1 MGVLQ
6 RFEHRLEGMVEGAFA
21 RAFKSELQPVEVA
34 SAIQREM
41 DDRAA
46 IVAQGRTL
54 VPNDFVVEVAED
66 DYARLDVYAD
76 SLGIELA
83 TLAREYAKEQGYSF
97 VGPVRMRFEGVR
109 DLTTGTFRI
118 LSGVIRGTTVE
129 DGEIRRPAS
138 DLPQPAG
145 GFHGNPRLLV
155 SGPEPGPDG
164 STQRTYEISTPLII
178 LGRGHRL
185 RPAARRPWRLPPP
198 RRDPG
203 RGRRGRARRPRLHQR
218 DVRQRPAR
226 PASHAERRHP
236 GDPRPDDPGLPQGQH
251 LLSRLQY
258 KYHSRGRERGY
269 GLAPPA
275 ARPGQP
281 NHGNGQPRTHDPM
294 NALELTLVRIG
305 FLAVLWL
312 FVIAAVGV
320 VRTDLFGPASQRRKR
335 PRRAAPA
342 GRAQARAPEVQAG
355 PDVARR
361 RPQQLLVTAGIA
373 RRHDAR
379 PD

>member
-1 MGVLQ
+1 VGVLQ

-138 DLPQPAG
+138 DMPQPAG
-145 GFHGNPRLLV
+145 AFQGNPRLLV
-155 SGPEPGPDG
+155 SGPEGGADAG
-164 STQRTYEISTPLII
+164 TQRTYEISTPLII
-178 LGRGHRL
+178 LGRGTDCDLRL
-185 RPAARRPWRLPPP
+185 V
-198 RRDPG
+198 DPG
-203 RGRRGRARRPRLHQR
+203 VSRH
-218 DVRQRPAR
+218 
-226 PASHAERRHP
+226 HAEIRVED
-236 GDPRPDDPGLPQGQH
+236 GDVVLVDLGSTNGTFV
-251 LLSRLQY
+251 
-258 KYHSRGRERGY
+258 
-269 GLAPPA
+269 
-275 ARPGQP
+275 
-281 NHGNGQPRTHDPM
+281 NGQPVRRVALTDGTRVTLGRT
-294 NALELTLVRIG
+294 TLVFRRDRIY
-305 FLAVLWL
+305 
-312 FVIAAVGV
+312 
-320 VRTDLFGPASQRRKR
+320 
-335 PRRAAPA
+335 
-342 GRAQARAPEVQAG
+342 
-355 PDVARR
+355 
-361 RPQQLLVTAGIA
+361 
-373 RRHDAR
+373 
-379 PD
+379 

>member
-54 VPNDFVVEVAED
+54 VPNDFVVEVSED
-66 DYARLDVYAD
+66 DYARLDMYAD

-145 GFHGNPRLLV
+145 GFRGNPRLLV
-155 SGPEPGPDG
+155 SGPDAGPDG
-164 STQRTYEISTPLII
+164 GHQRTYEISTPLVI
-178 LGRGHRL
+178 LGRGTDCDLRL
-185 RPAARRPWRLPPP
+185 V
-198 RRDPG
+198 DPG
-203 RGRRGRARRPRLHQR
+203 VSRH
-218 DVRQRPAR
+218 
-226 PASHAERRHP
+226 HAEIRVED
-236 GDPRPDDPGLPQGQH
+236 GEVVLVDLGSTNGTFV
-251 LLSRLQY
+251 
-258 KYHSRGRERGY
+258 
-269 GLAPPA
+269 
-275 ARPGQP
+275 
-281 NHGNGQPRTHDPM
+281 NGQPVRRVPLADGTRVTLGRT
-294 NALELTLVRIG
+294 TLV
-305 FLAVLWL
+305 F
-312 FVIAAVGV
+312 
-320 VRTDLFGPASQRRKR
+320 RRDG
-335 PRRAAPA
+335 AY
-342 GRAQARAPEVQAG
+342 
-355 PDVARR
+355 
-361 RPQQLLVTAGIA
+361 
-373 RRHDAR
+373 
-379 PD
+379 